1 LGDGNKH
8 MHVKRKE
15 PRSKCLLESLDAL
28 IDQHHLLN
36 HPFYQ
41 AWDEGT
47 LPKETLQLYVEQY
60 YQHVRAFPENLKK
73 LAERAPAPLSGMVRD
88 NWAQKVNCTAPHPM
102 LWRQFAQSLG
112 VSESSM
118 DSARPLPGIAVLLDA
133 FDEVA
138 TQGTMAEAVAAFYA
152 YEVQVPEIFASK
164 IAALRRFYNVDG
176 PRALAYFTMR
186 READVR
192 HRAAWRSWLV
202 SRPEIDALGAM
213 CSAERALKALWGALD
228 AVYPQ
233 ACTVGAAN

>member
-1 LGDGNKH
+1 MYG
-8 MHVKRKE
+8 KRKE

-28 IDQHHLLN
+28 IDQYHLLN

-41 AWDEGT
+41 AWGAGA
-47 LPKETLQLYVEQY
+47 LSRETLQLYVEQY

-73 LAERAPAPLSGMVRD
+73 LAERAPAPLSGIVRD
-88 NWAQKVNCTAPHPM
+88 NLAQKVNSTAPHPM
-102 LWRQFAQSLG
+102 LWRQFAESLG
-112 VSESSM
+112 VKESSM
-118 DSARPLPGIAVLLDA
+118 DSARPLPGIALLLDA

-138 TQGTMAEAVAAFYA
+138 THGTMAEAVAAFYA
-152 YEVQVPEIFASK
+152 YEVQVPEISASK
-164 IAALRRFYNVDG
+164 IAALRRFYNVDE
-176 PRALAYFTMR
+176 PRALAYFTTR

-202 SRPEIDALGAM
+202 SRPEMDAFSAM

-233 ACTVGAAN
+233 ACVTASN

>member
-1 LGDGNKH
+1 MYG
-8 MHVKRKE
+8 KRKE

-41 AWDEGT
+41 AWAEGG
-47 LPKETLQLYVEQY
+47 LSREVLQLYAEQY
-60 YQHVRAFPENLKK
+60 YHHVRAFPENLKK

-88 NWAQKVNCTAPHPM
+88 NLAEKTASTAPHPM

-112 VSESSM
+112 VSESSI
-118 DSARPLPGIAVLLDA
+118 DSARPLPGIAALLDA

-138 TQGTMAEAVAAFYA
+138 TYGTMAEAVAAFYA
-152 YEVQVPEIFASK
+152 YEAQVPDISASR
-164 IAALRRFYNVDG
+164 IAGLRRFYDVDG
-176 PRALAYFTMR
+176 PRALAYFIAH

-202 SRPEIDALGAM
+202 SRPEMDAFGAM

-233 ACTVGAAN
+233 ACTAAAGN

>member
-1 LGDGNKH
+1 

-28 IDQHHLLN
+28 IDRHHLLN

-41 AWDEGT
+41 AWTEGA
-47 LPKETLQLYVEQY
+47 LSRETLQLYAEQH
-60 YQHVRAFPENLKK
+60 YQHVRAFPENLRK
-73 LAERAPAPLSGMVRD
+73 LGERAPAPLSGMVRD
-88 NWAQKVNCTAPHPM
+88 NLAHKVNSTGPHPM
-102 LWRQFAQSLG
+102 LWRQFAQSVG

-118 DSARPLPGIAVLLDA
+118 DLARPLPGVAALLDA

-138 TQGTMAEAVAAFYA
+138 TYGTMAEAVAAFYA
-152 YEVQVPEIFASK
+152 YEVQVPEISASK
-164 IAALRRFYNVDG
+164 IAALRRFYNVDE
-176 PRALAYFTMR
+176 PRALAYFTIR
-186 READVR
+186 READLR

-202 SRPEIDALGAM
+202 SRPDMDAFSAM
-213 CSAERALKALWGALD
+213 CSAERALKVLWGALD

>member
-1 LGDGNKH
+1 MYG
-8 MHVKRKE
+8 KRKE
-15 PRSKCLLESLDAL
+15 PRSKCLLEALDAL

-41 AWDEGT
+41 AWAEGA
-47 LPKETLQLYVEQY
+47 LSKETLQVYVEQY

-73 LAERAPAPLSGMVRD
+73 LADRAPEPLSAMVRD
-88 NWAQKVNCTAPHPM
+88 NLAHQLNSTAPHPM

-118 DSARPLPGIAVLLDA
+118 NSVRPLPAIAALLDG

-138 TQGTMAEAVAAFYA
+138 TYGTMTEAVAAFYA
-152 YEVQVPEIFASK
+152 YEVQVPEMSASK
-164 IAALRRFYNVDG
+164 IAALRRFYNVDE
-176 PRALAYFTMR
+176 PRAVAYFATR

-202 SRPEIDALGAM
+202 SRPEMDALSAM

-233 ACTVGAAN
+233 PCTVAARN